1 MSLAIIV
8 YLSPVSPGPRYVP
21 VTPLPSAE
29 DCLLCE
35 LNEPKA
41 IKIPSVPFRRS
52 IRFASHAPSF
62 FASPSLCLLSPSP
75 ANIIDFSKRTYLRI
89 HRIYVPVRV
98 FVFFWI
104 HTFFW
109 WVSRN
114 RGRITKQQGGLNA
127 AIFQGGWRRG
137 GRRVYYFI
145 VSEFPLVTGHVARI
159 VRS

>member
-89 HRIYVPVRV
+89 HRIRPCASIR
-98 FVFFWI
+98 FFFWI